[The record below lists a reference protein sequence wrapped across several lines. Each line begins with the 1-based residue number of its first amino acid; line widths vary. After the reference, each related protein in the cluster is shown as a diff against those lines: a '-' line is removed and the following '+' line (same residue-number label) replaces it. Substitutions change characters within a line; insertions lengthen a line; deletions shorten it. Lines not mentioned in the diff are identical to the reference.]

1 MEFVKKKVNM
11 DILSP
16 FITSPV
22 KKGQT
27 HSNKSSAKTAKTD
40 NCMCVP
46 ECVYIFLIKIFK

>member
-11 DILSP
+11 DILGP
-16 FITSPV
+16 FNHQPR

-40 NCMCVP
+40 NCMCVL